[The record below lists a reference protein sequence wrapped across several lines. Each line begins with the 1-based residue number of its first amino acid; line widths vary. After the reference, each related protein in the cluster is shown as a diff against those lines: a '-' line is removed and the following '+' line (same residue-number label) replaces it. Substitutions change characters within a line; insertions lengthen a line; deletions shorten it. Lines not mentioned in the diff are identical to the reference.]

1 MFCYSRSGTYIDV
14 GDVGVLVDVHVGDL
28 VTGVWAQGPVTRLA
42 GAGAGAEAGGEE
54 AGVLVRG
61 ARQRGAA
68 RPAGDQP
75 RAGHRVR
82 PPRPEASCGR
92 RGAAVKIRAHSRLQW
107 VVSMRARSEL
117 RRWGTRTRAEKTGP
131 MSALIWA
138 FRVMLMA
145 FLHLQRLQIA
155 KIMLF
160 LATKYFNDKE
170 ISIINPKD
178 YKNWIKI
185 TQTRS
190 HTTWIYCST
199 TSNIKQP
206 NLMWNGDKKIINK

>member
-1 MFCYSRSGTYIDV
+1 MFYYSRSGTYIDV

-107 VVSMRARSEL
+107 VVSSEYESNEWVEEMGDQDPGWKNRSNV
-117 RRWGTRTRAEKTGP
+117 
-131 MSALIWA
+131 SS
-138 FRVMLMA
+138 
-145 FLHLQRLQIA
+145 HLSIPGHVNGIFA
-155 KIMLF
+155 
-160 LATKYFNDKE
+160 LATTTNCQDNVVFSN
-170 ISIINPKD
+170 
-178 YKNWIKI
+178 KI
-185 TQTRS
+185 F
-190 HTTWIYCST
+190 
-199 TSNIKQP
+199 
-206 NLMWNGDKKIINK
+206 